1 MIFYLGVIILDNFL
15 MSFNLVFPMFL
26 LLAIGMTARKTGILD
41 EKTAS
46 KVNAFVFKAL
56 LPTGIF
62 KNVYNSSFD
71 EVFDKKLIAFGV
83 FGVLSC
89 FLILTVLV
97 SVFCKNKESRG
108 VLIQG
113 IYRSNFLIFGLPI
126 AQSFYPDGSLNGK
139 ASVLIAII
147 IPIFNVLAVFALEM
161 FKEEKKGALKTFSAI
176 IKNPLIIGS
185 VLGFVA
191 LFFKERGIF
200 IPEAL
205 YKIVSDIA
213 SAATPMALIVLGAS
227 LKFSHLKEKRAYLIW
242 GILGKLIIS
251 PLFYITAAVLLGFRD
266 RELAVILAMFISPTA
281 VSSYTMAE
289 QMGADDALAGQLVAV
304 GTVISLFTVFL
315 WVSAMSGLKLIN

>member
-1 MIFYLGVIILDNFL
+1 MDNFL
-15 MSFNLVFPMFL
+15 MSFNLVFPML
-26 LLAIGMTARKTGILD
+26 LLLLIGMTARKTGILD
-41 EKTAS
+41 EKTAA
-46 KVNAFVFKAL
+46 KVNAFIFKVL

-83 FGVLSC
+83 LGVLSC

-97 SVFCKNKESRG
+97 NIFCKNKESRG

-126 AQSFYPDGSLNGK
+126 AESFYPDGSLSGK

-147 IPIFNVLAVFALEM
+147 IPIYNVLAVFALEM
-161 FKEEKKGALKTFSAI
+161 FKEEKRGPAKTIKAL

-185 VLGFVA
+185 ILGFVA
-191 LFFKERGIF
+191 LFLKERGLL
-200 IPEAL
+200 IPQAI
-205 YKIVSDIA
+205 YKPVSDVA

-227 LKFSHLKEKRAYLIW
+227 LKFNNLKEKRAYLIW
-242 GILGKLIIS
+242 GILGKLVLS

-266 RELAVILAMFISPTA
+266 RELAVILAMYVSPAA
-281 VSSYTMAE
+281 VSSYTMAQ

-304 GTVISLFTVFL
+304 GTVVSLFTVFL
-315 WVSAMSGLKLIN
+315 WVSAMAGLGLINPL